1 MRGLARQSHPSFPAE
16 ADAAALV
23 WRILAAL
30 SLSEADLAGEH
41 DRSLRARLVAAVR
54 ADFAAE
60 RTVNIGGW
68 ILSRIEAQLC
78 ALSG

>member
-1 MRGLARQSHPSFPAE
+1 VRH
-16 ADAAALV
+16 
-23 WRILAAL
+23 ILATL
-30 SLSEADLAGEH
+30 SLNEADLAGEH